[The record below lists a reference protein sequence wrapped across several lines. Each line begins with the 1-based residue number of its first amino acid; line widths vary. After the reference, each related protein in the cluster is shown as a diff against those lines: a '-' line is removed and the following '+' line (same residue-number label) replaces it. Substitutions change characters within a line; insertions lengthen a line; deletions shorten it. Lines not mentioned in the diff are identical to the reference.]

1 MYFPPFF
8 PFSWNWVTAQ
18 LHHQTIIWFRLK
30 ICIIFTKHLYL
41 IWNNPHVSQ
50 PTTYELVCKPAQHY
64 RPQFGHLIPLVF
76 TEPRA
81 ALLVIHSGN
90 EPSGENVCVFS
101 FLPLSAGPGPARLD
115 GQRTAAPDW
124 KQTERGATPVT
135 GPDRCRARYRV
146 APSLGCPSV
155 ADRYHNHTSTL
166 LSPAYWIKH
175 PPSCPARLIRTQIL
189 EGNRGFL
196 RSWEVMG
203 RTRKGRSNGD
213 RPEVL
218 CPRMS
223 NGLMILS
230 LMSRRVEC
238 SVFWSSR
245 PGLCKLWA

>member
-1 MYFPPFF
+1 MSLNPLHMNLFVNQSSTTGPSLVTWSLLFSLSPGQHSLSSTVEMNRAERMFVCFP
-8 PFSWNWVTAQ
+8 SC
-18 LHHQTIIWFRLK
+18 LFR
-30 ICIIFTKHLYL
+30 
-41 IWNNPHVSQ
+41 
-50 PTTYELVCKPAQHY
+50 
-64 RPQFGHLIPLVF
+64 
-76 TEPRA
+76 
-81 ALLVIHSGN
+81 
-90 EPSGENVCVFS
+90 
-101 FLPLSAGPGPARLD
+101 PGRARLD
-115 GQRTAAPDW
+115 GQRTTAPDW

-135 GPDRCRARYRV
+135 GPDRCRTRYRV

-175 PPSCPARLIRTQIL
+175 PPSCQARLIRTQIL

-223 NGLMILS
+223 NS

-238 SVFWSSR
+238 AVFWSSR
-245 PGLCKLWA
+245 PGMCKLWA